1 MKKLMMI
8 AAMMLMSMGAFAQE
22 AGRMAIGLDA
32 NYGIKKDAS
41 RLGAG
46 AKFQYS
52 ITDDFRAEA
61 KFIYYPKKD
70 FSTIWNA
77 MVNVQYVIPCAEKLY
92 AYPLVGIGFCGES
105 VDILGYSA
113 SETLFEFHGGAGIEY
128 FLSDNVKLNFDAIYQ
143 YGKKGESKLEWPVLS
158 LGVAYVF

>member
-8 AAMMLMSMGAFAQE
+8 AAMMLMSVGAFAQE
-22 AGRMAIGLDA
+22 AGKMAIGVDA

-70 FSTIWNA
+70 YSTVWNG
-77 MVNVQYVIPCAEKLY
+77 MVNVQYLIPCAENLY
-92 AYPLVGIGFCGES
+92 VYPQVGVGLMGES
-105 VDILGYSA
+105 VDILGHSV

-128 FLSDNVKLNFDAIYQ
+128 FVSDNIKLNFDAIYQ
-143 YGKKGESKLEWPVLS
+143 YGKKNDVKFDWPLLS
-158 LGVAYVF
+158 LGIAYVF